1 MAEAK
6 KVQRQAV
13 KRSRCA
19 IYTRK
24 SSEEGLEELV
34 FGMRCAVSVKYAV
47 VKALEKRDRPVRL
60 FELCEKTGSF
70 LLQKRSLDTHELIVP
85 LPRVAGRWTAFSR
98 TSPRMGWT
106 WSARRLRSCPVP
118 QKIDADGG
126 GHGYDQ
132 LCLALSLHPKLGR
145 LLCIARVPRCGAQ
158 TQRRDDVV

>member
-1 MAEAK
+1 MAEAERA
-6 KVQRQAV
+6 QRRAI

-85 LPRVAGRWTAFSR
+85 LPRRCRA
-98 TSPRMGWT
+98 
-106 WSARRLRSCPVP
+106 L
-118 QKIDADGG
+118 DGFFE
-126 GHGYDQ
+126 D
-132 LCLALSLHPKLGR
+132 L
-145 LLCIARVPRCGAQ
+145 
-158 TQRRDDVV
+158 TQNGLDVVSSTTEIVPGAAEDRR

>member
-85 LPRVAGRWTAFSR
+85 LPMRCRA
-98 TSPRMGWT
+98 
-106 WSARRLRSCPVP
+106 L
-118 QKIDADGG
+118 DGFFE
-126 GHGYDQ
+126 D
-132 LCLALSLHPKLGR
+132 L
-145 LLCIARVPRCGAQ
+145 
-158 TQRRDDVV
+158 TQNGLDVVSSTTEIVPGAAEDRR